1 MTFRHFQIFVMV
13 CDEKNMTA
21 AAARLYISQPAVS
34 QAIAELEDY
43 YEVRIFER
51 LSRKLYL
58 TEAGEILLGYARHIL
73 RMNQDAESEMRS
85 LSRSGTIRV
94 GASVTIGACVL
105 PGMISAFQ
113 KQAPA
118 FTVHVIEDNTS
129 KIEELIRID
138 QLDLGLVEGEITVKE
153 IVSKTFDEDVLVLVC
168 GKDHAF
174 AKRNIIDAAELE
186 TVNFILREQGSG
198 TRKTFE
204 TVMKEHSLGWSS
216 TWTCNNADT
225 IKSAVA
231 EGLGVTVISANAV
244 RRELE
249 TGILHR
255 LDLKGIEFKRHFKL
269 AYHRNKYLTEGVK
282 KFMDLVMLES

>member
-13 CDEKNMTA
+13 CDERNMTA
-21 AAARLYISQPAVS
+21 AATRLYISQPAVS
-34 QAIAELEDY
+34 QAIAELEAY
-43 YEVRIFER
+43 YEVRLFER
-51 LSRKLYL
+51 LSKKLYL

-118 FTVHVIEDNTS
+118 FTVQVIEDNTS

-138 QLDLGLVEGEITVKE
+138 QLDLGLVEGEIEAKE
-153 IVSKTFDEDVLVLVC
+153 IICKTFDEDVLVLIC
-168 GKDHAF
+168 GKDHPF
-174 AKRNIIDAAELE
+174 AKRCSIDAAELE
-186 TVNFILREQGSG
+186 TVNFILREKGSG

-204 TVMKEHSLGWSS
+204 TVMEEHSLSWSS

-225 IKSAVA
+225 IKSAVG

-249 TGILHR
+249 TGSLHR
-255 LDLKGIEFKRHFKL
+255 LDLEGIEFKRHFKL
-269 AYHRNKYLTEGVK
+269 AYHRNKYLAEGMR
-282 KFMDLVMLES
+282 KFMDLVMLQS